1 VRSSDRLASAP
12 LYFICSFI
20 FVSAA
25 SLAGLFVPIIFY
37 FALFSGAIISLV
49 YLRYFISRSCAI
61 TPYSALAVNFSS
73 GYLVGPSVGAW
84 YFLWPHELSPIFLSG
99 PFSFD
104 GNVSWFSIAIAFA
117 SLVVAVLIFIGEFSD
132 NKLFSNIG
140 RSQAD
145 SKIHDSIFTV
155 LLIIVVIIAFLSG
168 AIGFMGVNNIG
179 KASHVTILGGLA
191 GTILTALPAIF
202 VVKAF
207 RQNISWII
215 KAFYILLVIL
225 IFVAISI
232 TGRRYLIYS
241 ILSAAIIMFFYR
253 PDIGRS
259 FHLARLKR
267 RAAAKIVVIFLLG
280 ATLVAGMSYFYA
292 LRIAIGTYGPEQ
304 SVSSL
309 IVNGWNI
316 WHTQNYA
323 EAQASAQAK
332 ARSGTLPGY
341 LGALMDSDT
350 ELLDGTCMLHG
361 VLTATPRLLL
371 FNKNRLLDEYS
382 SCSDKRVNV
391 AAGLP
396 RIDSPIT
403 IITQAYIDFG
413 YFGPFLYVI
422 IIGALFGVVPLL
434 IKWNRSPV
442 FSVFAIAVTL
452 NTLLYAER
460 GLSSYM
466 VSLRNLIIIFAFSCA
481 LMFIFD
487 QGSRRRVRK

>member
-1 VRSSDRLASAP
+1 MRFPDRLASAP
-12 LYFICSFI
+12 LYFICCFI

-49 YLRYFISRSCAI
+49 YLRHFISRPCAI
-61 TPYSALAVNFSS
+61 TPYSVLAVNFSL
-73 GYLVGPSVGAW
+73 GYLVGPSVAAW
-84 YFLWPHELSPIFLSG
+84 YFLWPHEISPIFLSG

-104 GNVSWFSIAIAFA
+104 GNVGWFSIAIAFA
-117 SLVVAVLIFIGEFSD
+117 SLAVAVSIFIGEFSD
-132 NKLFSNIG
+132 NKLFSNIY

-145 SKIHDSIFTV
+145 SKLHDSVFTV
-155 LLIIVVIIAFLSG
+155 AVTILVIIAFLSG
-168 AIGFMGVNNIG
+168 DVGYMGVQNFG
-179 KASHVTILGGLA
+179 KDPHVTILGGLA

-202 VVKAF
+202 VAKAF
-207 RQNISWII
+207 RQNTRRINNV
-215 KAFYILLVIL
+215 FYFLLVII
-225 IFVAISI
+225 IFLAISI
-232 TGRRYLIYS
+232 AGRRYLIYS
-241 ILSAAIIMFFYR
+241 ILSTVIIMFFYR
-253 PDIGRS
+253 PNIERS

-267 RAAAKIVVIFLLG
+267 LGAAKMVVIFLLG
-280 ATLVAGMSYFYA
+280 ATLVVGMSYFYA
-292 LRIAIGTYGPEQ
+292 LRIAIWTYGPEQ
-304 SVSSL
+304 SISSL

-316 WHTQNYA
+316 WHTQTYA
-323 EAQASAQAK
+323 EYHASAEAK

-350 ELLDGTCMLHG
+350 EFLDGTCMLHG
-361 VLTATPRLLL
+361 VLNSTPRLLL

-382 SCSDKRVNV
+382 SCSDLRVNV

-396 RIDSPIT
+396 QIDSPIT

-452 NTLLYAER
+452 NTLLIAEQ
-460 GLSSYM
+460 GLSFYM
-466 VSLRNLIIIFAFSCA
+466 VAIRNLIIIFAFSYA
-481 LMFIFD
+481 LMFILD
-487 QGSRRRVRK
+487 QGSRRRVRE